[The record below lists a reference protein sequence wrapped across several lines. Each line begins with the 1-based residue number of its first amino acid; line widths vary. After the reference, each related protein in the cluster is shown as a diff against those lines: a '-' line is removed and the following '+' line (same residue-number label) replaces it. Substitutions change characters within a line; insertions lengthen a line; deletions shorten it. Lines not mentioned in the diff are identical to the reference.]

1 MQHQLILVSAGE
13 SEWLPLNLFT
23 GWSDVLL
30 SERGME
36 QARTAGHLLKKEG
49 ILLDRAY
56 TSYLRRGIRTLS
68 LILQELHEEYIP
80 VTKAWQ
86 LNERHYGALQ
96 ELSKIDTAR
105 SYGDDRVADWRR
117 TYDVKPPEVDADDDR
132 NPANDVMY
140 RKVDKRLL
148 PVTESLQDVER
159 RVWGYYESEIAP
171 KVQSGETVLVA
182 GHSSSIRALL
192 QHFDGIPDE
201 KAPGLEIPPAVPF
214 VYTLDEEGRALDK
227 KILHT

>member
-36 QARTAGHLLKKEG
+36 QARAAGHLLKKEG

-56 TSYLRRGIRTLS
+56 TSYLRRGIRTCS
-68 LILQELHEEYIP
+68 LILQQLHEEYIP

-105 SYGDDRVADWRR
+105 SYGNDRVADWRR
-117 TYDVKPPEVDADDDR
+117 AYDVKPPEVDADDE
-132 NPANDVMY
+132 NPSRTWRDGCGA
-140 RKVDKRLL
+140 
-148 PVTESLQDVER
+148 T
-159 RVWGYYESEIAP
+159 
-171 KVQSGETVLVA
+171 
-182 GHSSSIRALL
+182 IRARSHQRCSPGRRSLL
-192 QHFDGIPDE
+192 QGT
-201 KAPGLEIPPAVPF
+201 PPASGPCCSTLTAF
-214 VYTLDEEGRALDK
+214 RMRRHRGWRSRPRFRMYTRSTRRAGPSTKRSCRPKRKRKFKEER
-227 KILHT
+227 T

>member
-117 TYDVKPPEVDADDDR
+117 NYDVEPPAVDADDDR

-140 RKVDKRLL
+140 RKVDQSLL
-148 PVTESLQDVER
+148 PVTESLKDVEK
-159 RVWGYYESEIAP
+159 RVWGYYTAEIAP
-171 KVQSGETVLVA
+171 KVLSGETIMIA

-192 QHFDGIPDE
+192 QHFDHIPEE

-214 VYTLDEEGRALDK
+214 VYTLDEAG
-227 KILHT
+227 HTLEKRTLA

>member
-36 QARTAGHLLKKEG
+36 QARAAGHLLKKEG

-56 TSYLRRGIRTLS
+56 TSYLRRGIRTCS
-68 LILQELHEEYIP
+68 LILQQLHEEYIP

-105 SYGDDRVADWRR
+105 SYGNDRVADWRR
-117 TYDVKPPEVDADDDR
+117 AYDVKPPEVDADDDR

-140 RKVDKRLL
+140 RKVDKSLL

-159 RVWGYYESEIAP
+159 RVWGYYQSEIAP
-171 KVQSGETVLVA
+171 KVLSGETVLVA

-192 QHFDGIPDE
+192 HHFDSIPDE
-201 KAPGLEIPPAVPF
+201 KAPGLEIPPAVPY
-214 VYTLDEEGRALDK
+214 VYTLDEEGGTLDK
-227 KILHT
+227 KILQA